1 MIAQEKGE
9 ITVITFDPST
19 TAASSA
25 EKTKKRAAQ
34 IQALRA
40 MIRTD
45 KDDFS
50 RQVHTMAL
58 KKLEDMENDE
68 H

>member
-1 MIAQEKGE
+1 M
-9 ITVITFDPST
+9 ITFDPSI
-19 TAASSA
+19 TAVSPA
-25 EKTKKRAAQ
+25 ERAQKRAAQ

-40 MIRTD
+40 MIRAD

-58 KKLEDMENDE
+58 EKLEQEE
-68 H
+68 EGRTRE

>member
-1 MIAQEKGE
+1 M
-9 ITVITFDPST
+9 ITFDPSV

-25 EKTKKRAAQ
+25 ERAKKRVAQ

-45 KDDFS
+45 RDDFS
-50 RQVHTMAL
+50 RQVHAMAL
-58 KKLEDMENDE
+58 KKLEKEDE
-68 H
+68 EDKK

>member
-1 MIAQEKGE
+1 M
-9 ITVITFDPST
+9 ITFDPISP
-19 TAASSA
+19 A
-25 EKTKKRAAQ
+25 ERAQKRAAQ

-58 KKLEDMENDE
+58 EKLEQEE
-68 H
+68 EGRTRE

>member
-1 MIAQEKGE
+1 M
-9 ITVITFDPST
+9 ITFDPSV

-25 EKTKKRAAQ
+25 ERTKKRAAQ

-58 KKLEDMENDE
+58 KKLEKEDE
-68 H
+68 EDKK

>member
-1 MIAQEKGE
+1 M
-9 ITVITFDPST
+9 ITFD
-19 TAASSA
+19 SSITEVSPA
-25 EKTKKRAAQ
+25 ERAQKRAAQ

-58 KKLEDMENDE
+58 EKLEQEE
-68 H
+68 EGRTRE